1 MIAKPISEAQPARNL
16 AEARVRPGLVALFKL
31 ISPFYLHALLGFSS
45 IELRHAE
52 RLVNAYRDFF
62 SGKTRLLI
70 AFRHPYGDEAQLM
83 GYVIAKLVGKEA
95 ARLGVKLRRPPHAH
109 FIHGYEV
116 PLWAGA
122 FERWL
127 LPRVGAVPVYHTK
140 LDTKSIGRI
149 RSLMKDG
156 EYPIALAPEG
166 QVSYSSETIPR
177 LESGAAHICAWCV
190 DDLARESRKEN
201 VVILP
206 ISVHHRWGAASE
218 KRLDALIG
226 TIEKQCG
233 ISPPTGTSPSVTP
246 PNAASPNVTLSV
258 APPPIASRFNRLS
271 AAADFILDAAERHY
285 ARFYGASIPRQGDP
299 SRAERLDDLRKAALS
314 AAERA
319 FCLKPEGDEIRRV
332 YKIRQTGWDRIFR
345 ADIERPDSLPGL
357 GRALADRVAG
367 EAWYASR
374 HMELVDLTY
383 YLDFDRLKRDDP
395 LDLYIETAQN
405 YYDLIARLEGGN
417 ISNRIGIR
425 KKRATIIVGE
435 PIPAS
440 ERLSSFGR
448 NRKTAIEAL
457 TLDLK
462 RAYTDCIEEFKLNR
476 DS

>member
-1 MIAKPISEAQPARNL
+1 MIAKPISEALPARKL
-16 AEARVRPGLVALFKL
+16 AEARVRPGLVAFFRL
-31 ISPFYLHALLGFSS
+31 ISPLYLHALLGFSS

-52 RLVNAYRDFF
+52 RFVNAYRDFF
-62 SGKTRLLI
+62 DGKIRLII

-95 ARLGVKLRRPPHAH
+95 ARRGVKLRRPPHAH
-109 FIHGYEV
+109 FVHGYEV
-116 PLWAGA
+116 QLWAGA

-166 QVSYSSETIPR
+166 QVSYSSETVPR

-190 DDLARESRKEN
+190 DDLARASREEN

-206 ISVHHRWGAASE
+206 ISVHHRWGLASE
-218 KRLDALIG
+218 KQLDNLID
-226 TIEKQCG
+226 TIEKHCG
-233 ISPPTGTSPSVTP
+233 IGS
-246 PNAASPNVTLSV
+246 ASG
-258 APPPIASRFNRLS
+258 ASRFSRLS
-271 AAADFILDAAERHY
+271 AAADFILDATERHY
-285 ARFYGASIPRQGDP
+285 SRFFGASLPRQGNP
-299 SRAERLDDLRKAALS
+299 TRAERLDDLREAALS

-319 FCLKPEGDEIRRV
+319 FCLKSEGDEIRRV

-345 ADIERPDSLPGL
+345 ADIESPDSLPRL

-374 HMELVDLTY
+374 HMELVDLAY

-405 YYDLIARLEGGN
+405 YYDLVARLEGGN
-417 ISNRIGIR
+417 ISSRIGIH
-425 KKRATIIVGE
+425 KKKATVIVGE
-435 PIPAS
+435 PIPVT
-440 ERLSSFGR
+440 EHLSAFGQ
-448 NRKTAIEAL
+448 NRKAAIESL
-457 TLDLK
+457 TRDLK
-462 RAYTDCIEEFKLNR
+462 AAYINCIEEYKKPEN
-476 DS
+476 S

>member
-1 MIAKPISEAQPARNL
+1 MLAKPISEARPARKL
-16 AEARVRPGLVALFKL
+16 AEARVRQGLVSLFRL
-31 ISPFYLHALLGFSS
+31 ISPLYLHALLGFSS
-45 IELRHAE
+45 VELRHPE
-52 RLVNAYRDFF
+52 RLVKAYRDFF
-62 SGKTRLLI
+62 DGKTRLLI

-83 GYVIAKLVGKEA
+83 GYVIGKLVGKEA

-190 DDLARESRKEN
+190 DDLARAGRDEN

-206 ISVHHRWGAASE
+206 ISVHHRWGPASE
-218 KRLDALIG
+218 KQLDTLIG
-226 TIEKQCG
+226 TIERQCG
-233 ISPPTGTSPSVTP
+233 IGSPSG
-246 PNAASPNVTLSV
+246 ASPSS
-258 APPPIASRFNRLS
+258 ASRFDRLS
-271 AAADFILDAAERHY
+271 AAADSILAIAERY
-285 ARFYGASIPRQGDP
+285 YTKFNGASLPRLGNP
-299 SRAERLDDLRKAALS
+299 SRAERLNDLREAALC

-319 FCLKPEGDEIRRV
+319 FSLKPDGDAIRRV
-332 YKIRQTGWDRIFR
+332 YKIRQAGWDRIFR
-345 ADIERPDSLPGL
+345 ADIENLDSLPL
-357 GRALADRVAG
+357 LERSLADRVAG

-374 HMELVDLTY
+374 HMELVDLAY
-383 YLDFDRLKRDDP
+383 YLDFERLKPDDP
-395 LDLYIETAQN
+395 LELFIETAQN

-417 ISNRIGIR
+417 ISSRIGIR
-425 KKRATIIVGE
+425 KKKATVIVGE
-435 PIPAS
+435 PIPAT
-440 ERLSSFGR
+440 ERLSAFGQ
-448 NRKTAIEAL
+448 NRKAAIESL
-457 TLDLK
+457 TRDLK
-462 RAYTDCIEEFKLNR
+462 AAYTNCIEEYKKAR
-476 DS
+476 E

>member
-1 MIAKPISEAQPARNL
+1 MIAKPISEARPARNL
-16 AEARVRPGLVALFKL
+16 AEARVRQGLVAFFRL

-52 RLVNAYRDFF
+52 RFVHAYRDFF
-62 SGKTRLLI
+62 DGKIRLLI

-83 GYVIAKLVGKEA
+83 AYAIGKLIGKEA

-109 FIHGYEV
+109 FVHGYEV

-156 EYPIALAPEG
+156 DYPIALAPEG
-166 QVSYSSETIPR
+166 QVSYSSQTVPR

-190 DDLARESRKEN
+190 DDLARASRDES

-206 ISVHHRWGAASE
+206 ISVHHRWGPASE
-218 KRLDALIG
+218 KQLDNLIDA
-226 TIEKQCG
+226 IERHCG
-233 ISPPTGTSPSVTP
+233 IGSASGGSPRSM
-246 PNAASPNVTLSV
+246 
-258 APPPIASRFNRLS
+258 SRFNRLS

-285 ARFYGASIPRQGDP
+285 SRFYGASLPRQGSP
-299 SRAERLDDLRKAALS
+299 TRAERLDDLREAALS

-345 ADIERPDSLPGL
+345 ADIENPDSVPGL

-367 EAWYASR
+367 DAWYASR

-383 YLDFDRLKRDDP
+383 YLDFERLKEDDP

-417 ISNRIGIR
+417 ISDRIGIR

-440 ERLSSFGR
+440 ERLASFGR
-448 NRKTAIEAL
+448 NRKKAIEAL
-457 TLDLK
+457 TGDLK
-462 RAYTDCIEEFKLNR
+462 SAYADCIEEFKLNR